1 MILVVVRAMAMQGW
15 KSLQKLWVT
24 VCRTVWKCGATG
36 AEQQATSMRAA
47 TAMFSDTMTM
57 KQQQQQQEDLTA
69 TADISQPTNCVILY
83 SGWTMTGHGFF
94 FSFPFLSLLLQYSR
108 TDFPL
113 PISFVCLFS
122 GSGWMALD
130 VRTGISKRQGKKAFP
145 GVRCF
150 LLF

>member
-57 KQQQQQQEDLTA
+57 KQQQQQQQDLTT

-94 FSFPFLSLLLQYSR
+94 FFFSFSFTTTAVQPYRLPFTNFLCLSLLWFR
-108 TDFPL
+108 MD
-113 PISFVCLFS
+113 
-122 GSGWMALD
+122 GS
-130 VRTGISKRQGKKAFP
+130 
-145 GVRCF
+145 
-150 LLF
+150 